1 MDDRLKNALDV
12 ANLMVAYNNQRDLLK
27 EEYKEGCLYHENGH
41 RFTIDRELINFLTSL
56 IHIGNTEDVVILDD
70 FENPY
75 MIGDVKTFHE
85 KIFDIYIETT
95 NRYYHN
101 YILLKKDRSISK
113 IMGI

>member
-12 ANLMVAYNNQRDLLK
+12 ANLMVIFNNQRELLK

-41 RFTIDRELINFLTSL
+41 RFTVDRELINFLTSL
-56 IHIGNTEDVVILDD
+56 TQLGHTEDIVILDD

-75 MIGDVKTFHE
+75 MINDVTIFHE
-85 KIFDIYIETT
+85 KIFNIYIETT
-95 NRYYHN
+95 NRYYHR

-113 IMGI
+113 MIGI